1 MPLALP
7 AMTQALALLLL
18 FVVLPFVV
26 AGGVIAFV
34 SWRSKGGPA
43 PVRTSDILATGD
55 PGEAEVLTV
64 KAMGGFLDAR
74 PMVRMGLR
82 VQAGGSAPFDLE
94 VTQSI
99 PRGSLRDIRPGVRV
113 EVRVT
118 PDRSRAAVVLAGPPI
133 PDLDPDDIP
142 G

>member
-1 MPLALP
+1 MPPALL

-18 FVVLPFVV
+18 FVVLPFAV
-26 AGGVIAFV
+26 AGGVISFV

-82 VQAGGSAPFDLE
+82 VQTGGASAFELE

-99 PRGSLRDIRPGVRV
+99 PRSSLRDIRPGMRVDVRL
-113 EVRVT
+113 T
-118 PDRSRAAVVLAGPPI
+118 PDHSRGAVVLPGPPG
-133 PDLDPDDIP
+133 PDTDL
-142 G
+142 

>member
-1 MPLALP
+1 
-7 AMTQALALLLL
+7 MTQALALLLL
-18 FVVLPFVV
+18 FVVLPFAV
-26 AGGVIAFV
+26 AGGVIGFV
-34 SWRSKGGPA
+34 SWRSKDDPP

-82 VQAGGSAPFDLE
+82 VQAGGATPFDLE

-99 PRGSLRDIRPGVRV
+99 PRSSLRDIRPGVRV

-118 PDRSRAAVVLAGPPI
+118 PDRSRAAVVLAAGPPV
-133 PDLDPDDIP
+133 PDADA
-142 G
+142 